1 MSDAFVREARVA
13 DLPACGSVVNDYID
27 ATDWLPRV
35 LPRDR
40 VAAMFEPG
48 LLDRRRVWV
57 AEEAGRVV
65 GYVTL
70 TEDGVLPALYLDPGA
85 RGRGL
90 GKALLDQA
98 KAVSTGGIELTV
110 FEANLDALRFYG
122 REGFVP
128 VPGGR
133 DTETDE
139 GIATLRLRWP
149 GDPA

>member
-1 MSDAFVREARVA
+1 MSDAVVREATVA
-13 DLPACGSVVNDYID
+13 DLPACGRVVNDYID

-35 LPRDR
+35 LPHDAI
-40 VAAMFEPG
+40 AAMFEPG

-57 AEEAGRVV
+57 AEEADRVV
-65 GYVTL
+65 GYLTL
-70 TEDGVLPALYLDPGA
+70 AEDGFLPALYLAPGA

-98 KAVSTGGIELTV
+98 KALSPGGLELTV
-110 FEANLDALRFYG
+110 FETNHDALRFYA
-122 REGFVP
+122 REGFVS

-139 GIATLRLRWP
+139 AIATLRLRWP
-149 GDPA
+149 GASA